1 VAVNPIGFFAKYDDS
16 AFFATESTLKGLF
29 LTDRVFQ
36 EKGLVRHLRVPP
48 AI

>member
-1 VAVNPIGFFAKYDDS
+1 VAVNPIGFFAQYDDS
-16 AFFATESTLKGLF
+16 AFFAAANALKGLF

-36 EKGLVRHLRVPP
+36 EKGLVRHLRVPL